1 MAEHKAGSGTGG
13 RFDHQ
18 WRYVAET
25 ASLRTSAE
33 TRRGTSQDSAGDGG
47 RTVAAV
53 LHDQA
58 VVRYRGY
65 VLMSQ
70 SVAAGYKSQPAET
83 QVQKKESKLNTHVQ
97 SRMAAAPERV
107 PQVFWCPDLV
117 STRDLGPAGVDAVLH
132 LAGVMKS
139 RPADF
144 RRALAGRQL
153 VMFFEKPSLRTR
165 LTFEAGMVSLGGTAM
180 FVDQTHERLDAREKL
195 SDVAHNLERW
205 VDLIVLR
212 TFSQQT
218 IEGMA
223 QHASVPVIN
232 ALSDLEHPCQALADY
247 LTLLERFGDLKN
259 RCLAYVGDGNN
270 VAHSLLLTCACL
282 GSSIRVATPPGY
294 APDPQIVAAAREIAE
309 ETGAE
314 IHLLSDPHE
323 AVFGADAIYT
333 DAWTSMGQEREEN
346 ERAKIFPP
354 YQVNAELMA
363 KAAPHAVFMHCLPAH
378 RGLEV
383 TDEVIDSPQSVVFE
397 QAENRLHAQKA
408 ILYLLLG
415 GGDRLPARSAHA

>member
-1 MAEHKAGSGTGG
+1 
-13 RFDHQ
+13 
-18 WRYVAET
+18 
-25 ASLRTSAE
+25 
-33 TRRGTSQDSAGDGG
+33 
-47 RTVAAV
+47 
-53 LHDQA
+53 
-58 VVRYRGY
+58 
-65 VLMSQ
+65 
-70 SVAAGYKSQPAET
+70 
-83 QVQKKESKLNTHVQ
+83 
-97 SRMAAAPERV
+97 MAAAPETA

-117 STRDLGPAGVDAVLH
+117 STRDLGPSGVDAVLQ
-132 LAGVMKS
+132 LAGIMKS

-144 RRALAGRQL
+144 RRALAGRQM

-165 LTFEAGMVSLGGTAM
+165 LTFEAGMASLGGTAM

-212 TFSQQT
+212 TYSQRT

-247 LTLLERFGDLKN
+247 LTLAERFGDLKD

-270 VAHSLLLTCACL
+270 VVHSLLLTCACL
-282 GSSIRVATPPGY
+282 GSSIRVATPSGY
-294 APDPQIVAAAREIAE
+294 APNPQIIAAAREIAN

-314 IHLLSDPHE
+314 IHLLTDPHE
-323 AVFGADAIYT
+323 AVAGADAIYT
-333 DAWTSMGQEREEN
+333 DAWTSMGQEREES

-383 TDEVIDSPQSVVFE
+383 TDAVMDSEQSLIFE
-397 QAENRLHAQKA
+397 QAENRLHVQKA

-415 GGDRLPARSAHA
+415 AGDRLPTRSAHA